1 MYIFVYISFLFLKSL
16 FFFIFFLFFASSL
29 SLSLNLSLLSAA
41 NIRKRVPSLFRLSLH
56 LRKLS
61 INLFDRNIIKTSIRN
76 RRRRW
81 VSGNISVE
89 IRRLSFVSSPLV
101 FIYRTVFDENGKS
114 VGVFLIC
121 LWYNLMIWLGL
132 TMMIN

>member
-1 MYIFVYISFLFLKSL
+1 MYVYFRIYKFPFLEIS
-16 FFFIFFLFFASSL
+16 FFIFFLFFASSL
-29 SLSLNLSLLSAA
+29 SLSESFSLSAA